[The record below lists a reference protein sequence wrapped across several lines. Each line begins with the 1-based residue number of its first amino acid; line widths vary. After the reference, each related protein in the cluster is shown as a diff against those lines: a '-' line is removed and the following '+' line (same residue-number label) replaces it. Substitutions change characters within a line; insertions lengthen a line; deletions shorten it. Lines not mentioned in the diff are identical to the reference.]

1 MLFLLKIFNILKY
14 LIDRDNWMGGGSTVM
29 ELFTLITDAF
39 DGFWSAESVMDAIC
53 MLGEMRRTRCAA
65 FYLVLLEL

>member
-1 MLFLLKIFNILKY
+1 M
-14 LIDRDNWMGGGSTVM
+14 DGGSTVM